1 MSTYSQ
7 KTVAYLDRT
16 WRLDSRPQFDLIT
29 LLWENRRYALV
40 CKALVSKG
48 MVNPD
53 SDEAKEVIAIAESTP
68 DAEMKATVTNL
79 ARKYT
84 FVRCKTCNA
93 EFYYPA
99 SVGVW
104 ELLQG
109 PCYECKD
116 TQCLAKA
123 THESE

>member
-1 MSTYSQ
+1 
-7 KTVAYLDRT
+7 
-16 WRLDSRPQFDLIT
+16 
-29 LLWENRRYALV
+29 
-40 CKALVSKG
+40 

-99 SVGVW
+99 SVGSGSYSR
-104 ELLQG
+104 G
-109 PCYECKD
+109 PAMNARTRSVSQKPHMS
-116 TQCLAKA
+116 LNK
-123 THESE
+123 H